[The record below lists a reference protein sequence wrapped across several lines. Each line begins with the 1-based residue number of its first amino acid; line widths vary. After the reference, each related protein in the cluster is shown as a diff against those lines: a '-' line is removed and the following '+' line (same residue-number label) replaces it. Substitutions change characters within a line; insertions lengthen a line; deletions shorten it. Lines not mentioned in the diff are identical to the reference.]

1 MAGYCFRYKN
11 KMVSHISGMGN
22 TEYVF
27 SVRRNKDVDPKTG
40 VCLKG
45 INFGYNTD
53 KDKGKA
59 ITKLKNYIDKHYTEL
74 YECNS
79 DCPGFN
85 TCKNVEEI
93 K

>member
-22 TEYVF
+22 PEYVF
-27 SVRRNKDVDPKTG
+27 SVRKTKDVDTKTG
-40 VCLKG
+40 LCLKG
-45 INFGYNTD
+45 INFGYTTD
-53 KDKGKA
+53 KDKVKV
-59 ITKLKNYIDKHYTEL
+59 ITKLKNYIDKHYDEL
-74 YECNS
+74 CGCHT
-79 DCPGFN
+79 DCPGYS